1 MLKLLLLACGLSA
14 SEHKRLVDSDAL
26 EKRPMSKW
34 TSDEPPNFLRSR
46 SKSTPCLTGRTR
58 EMRGPLI
65 DDHLPSRRSG
75 HAERSGS
82 NEGIYPGASM
92 PPLSFRRPASKP
104 VPIPTFTEPR
114 LPYPKTAMP
123 RSAPRKIV
131 LQPPALAGADA
142 GGDGLKEPRRKP
154 PKDLR
159 DLKTTA
165 QYDLE
170 EWAASKRIELLRAK
184 RDVAVAKL
192 DYALLEQELARR
204 ALNVDE
210 T

>member
-14 SEHKRLVDSDAL
+14 SEHTRLVDSNAL

-34 TSDEPPNFLRSR
+34 TSDEPLNFLRSR
-46 SKSTPCLTGRTR
+46 SKSTPCLTGRTGEVR
-58 EMRGPLI
+58 SPLT
-65 DDHLPSRRSG
+65 DDYLPSRRFGYTGQAS
-75 HAERSGS
+75 RSDD
-82 NEGIYPGASM
+82 IYSGASM
-92 PPLSFRRPASKP
+92 PPPSSRRPASKP

-114 LPYPKTAMP
+114 PPYPKVAMP
-123 RSAPRKIV
+123 CRASRKIV
-131 LQPPALAGADA
+131 LQSPALAGADA
-142 GGDGLKEPRRKP
+142 GGDRLKEPRRKP

-159 DLKTTA
+159 DLKTAA

-184 RDVAVAKL
+184 KDVAVAKL
-192 DYALLEQELARR
+192 DYALLKQELARR